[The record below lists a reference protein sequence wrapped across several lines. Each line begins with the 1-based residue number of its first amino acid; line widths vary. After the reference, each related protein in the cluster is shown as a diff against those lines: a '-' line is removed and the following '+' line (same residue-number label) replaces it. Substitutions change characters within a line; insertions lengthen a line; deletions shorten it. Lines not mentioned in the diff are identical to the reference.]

1 MAANLL
7 GIDRSTGCA
16 DCSDCE
22 GGIVR
27 FAVTELCCIQDLTID
42 AVTGHVTAVTMTAL
56 GAGGWAAYV
65 QDSDDTSF
73 LSQVAEKISDRIKRF
88 NVTAFAKF
96 ECVDDAMELEVREL
110 CTLCEPVAF
119 IEKSNGSV
127 RVVGVDVTGNATD
140 GFEWKRAKTKL
151 SILVSILTGTGAESD
166 RLEFNFEAVHRLPAA
181 ISDVD
186 IDALLLL

>member
-1 MAANLL
+1 MATSLL
-7 GIDRSTGCA
+7 GINRSTGCA

-27 FAVTELCCIQDLTID
+27 IAITEFCCIQSFTID
-42 AVTGHVTAVTMTAL
+42 AITGHVTAVVMTVA
-56 GAGGWAAYV
+56 GAGGWAEYV

-73 LSQVAEKISDRIKRF
+73 LSQISEKISDRIKRF
-88 NVTAFAKF
+88 SVTAFAKF

-119 IEKSNGSV
+119 IEKSNGDT
-127 RVVGVDVTGNATD
+127 RMIGVDVTGNATD
-140 GFEWKRAKTKL
+140 GFVAKRSKTKL
-151 SILVSILTGTGAESD
+151 SILISILTGTGAESD
-166 RLEFNFEAVHRLPAA
+166 RVEFNLEAVHRLPAA
-181 ISDVD
+181 ISDVT